1 MNLTNLNRNTLESIM
16 KKMNTMTLQ
25 KTASTCKSLKKQSQ
39 SEINKRK
46 KAAIVIKKKY
56 IASKRKKIK
65 EILKT
70 GINVMNEYGPEYPT
84 KINNNLSNEFLIQ
97 YNISPREEMTI
108 LKELIQYLL
117 ESNFESGQMARNR
130 HMNSRV
136 NYVMKTSSKKS
147 EDDLYEMLETYKR
160 FYV

>member
-1 MNLTNLNRNTLESIM
+1 MAIEQPELHLHPTLQSNLTDLIIWS
-16 KKMNTMTLQ
+16 
-25 KTASTCKSLKKQSQ
+25 S
-39 SEINKRK
+39 
-46 KAAIVIKKKY
+46 
-56 IASKRKKIK
+56 
-65 EILKT
+65 
-70 GINVMNEYGPEYPT
+70 